1 MHLFVTSQYQWEP
14 DLHPTSIYI
23 YSFII
28 PKVLHNS
35 YHFYYGWLLSQNFRG
50 LEIQT
55 EIREIYRHKSA
66 NVHDIISLTYTLT
79 YVPDVILDRK
89 SLLLWKD
96 INACACTHTHTHTRL
111 NHRICCPGFPHYNCL
126 TIDLVKQNCINLVK
140 LIYNL
145 IIRSSLIIK
154 KVLLRFSLVN

>member
-1 MHLFVTSQYQWEP
+1 M
-14 DLHPTSIYI
+14 
-23 YSFII
+23 
-28 PKVLHNS
+28 LHNS
-35 YHFYYGWLLSQNFRG
+35 YHFYHGWLLSQNFRS

-66 NVHDIISLTYTLT
+66 NVQDIISLAHTLA
-79 YVPDVILDRK
+79 YVPHVILDRK

-96 INACACTHTHTHTRL
+96 INACACTHTHTRL
-111 NHRICCPGFPHYNCL
+111 NHRICCPRFRHYNCL